1 MTFSYCCMA
10 EDRNWFENLIGI
22 DLALDQFILLAIII
36 AGLTKKKSFFK
47 DWVPFLIFWFTY
59 DLMRSVAD
67 DNQHINV
74 SPIYD
79 LELKLFG
86 WMFDGK
92 IPAFW
97 SQNHQFLFFDVF
109 FAIYYSMHMVAPII
123 IASLIYYKSKD
134 RYLFKEF
141 SYAFLLT
148 SYLALLTFYFYP
160 VAPPWY
166 IWNESNGLN
175 FGQPVV
181 LTRTPGSAAGLVE
194 VDRLLGINLFGRIYG
209 RFNSNPYA
217 ALPSLHAAY
226 SSITAYYAIKKYG
239 QNKRVRWVLLYPFG
253 VFAAAV
259 YLNHHFIV
267 DLILGVFYTL
277 ISIKSIRVFR
287 NIRERRRN
295 VETQS
300 EELDNEQPNNGKE
313 ISKLQIVE
321 LKVLLK
327 PEIES
332 K

>member
-1 MTFSYCCMA
+1 MA
-10 EDRNWFENLIGI
+10 EERNWFENLIGF

-67 DNQHINV
+67 DNQQVNV
-74 SPIYD
+74 RPIYD
-79 LELKLFG
+79 MELKLFG
-86 WMFDGK
+86 WMFDDK

-97 SQNHQFLFFDVF
+97 AQNHQYLLFDIL
-109 FAIYYSMHMVAPII
+109 FAIYYSLHMAAPII

-134 RYLFKEF
+134 KHLFKEF

-166 IWNESNGLN
+166 IWNEGNGFN
-175 FGQPVV
+175 FGQPLV
-181 LTRTPGSAAGLVE
+181 LTRTPGSAAGLIE

-239 QNKRVRWVLLYPFG
+239 KDKRVRWVLLYPFG
-253 VFAAAV
+253 VFFAAV

-267 DLILGVFYTL
+267 DLILGVIYSF
-277 ISIKSIRVFR
+277 ISIKSVRAFR
-287 NIRERRRN
+287 NFREKRDKIKSN
-295 VETQS
+295 
-300 EELDNEQPNNGKE
+300 
-313 ISKLQIVE
+313 IVE
-321 LKVLLK
+321 LSSEHEDNGKQISEIQDPNIPIKLI
-327 PEIES
+327 IES